1 MPCFF
6 KQALTAARIAKLSE
20 KDIIEVLNSIALHL
34 PQISLNSTP
43 PEIGMMVYKTIY
55 HVTGIEDP
63 FREIK
68 KECTKQILSI
78 YPELKKKITSA
89 KDPLFTA
96 LKFAALGN
104 SIDFGAT
111 PDFDLKKEL
120 KTIFD
125 KDFDECKY
133 DLFKE
138 SLNKAKKILYIADN
152 AGETV
157 LDKLLIEQINKP
169 IKYAVRSKPIINDAT
184 IEDAHDAGIDEIAE
198 IVSSGCDAPGT
209 ILDLCSDEFKKI
221 YKDADLIISKG
232 QGNYETLSGQ
242 TRPIFFLLKVKCPV
256 IARDIDIKTGS
267 IILIKNKYAG

>member
-1 MPCFF
+1 
-6 KQALTAARIAKLSE
+6 
-20 KDIIEVLNSIALHL
+20 
-34 PQISLNSTP
+34 
-43 PEIGMMVYKTIY
+43 MMVYKTIY

-68 KECTKQILSI
+68 KECTKHLLSI
-78 YPELKKKITSA
+78 YPDLKKKITSA

-96 LKFAALGN
+96 LRLAALGN
-104 SIDFGAT
+104 AIDFGAN
-111 PDFDLKKEL
+111 PDFDLEKDMD
-120 KTIFD
+120 TIFD
-125 KDFDECKY
+125 KDFDECEY

-157 LDKLLIEQINKP
+157 LDKLLMIQINKP

-209 ILDLCSDEFKKI
+209 ILDLCSDEFRKI
-221 YKDADLIISKG
+221 YENADLIISKG

-267 IILIKNKYAG
+267 IILIKNKHAG